1 MGKVMDTVNR
11 SSASLKD
18 ERAEQRTA
26 VAEQL
31 FAEAVGSGV
40 NDDSTDNGDDP
51 PLPPP
56 PTYAA
61 WSQQASNIAT
71 SQAVAS
77 PEKSDLTTV
86 SMGFLTLA
94 DVELGDPRAAKPFE
108 AVPRPAFVI
117 LWYAGYWTESE
128 VYGGGET
135 VAPGESLWV
144 PTNNRMTYFGPFNG
158 ATRRKQAWEVR
169 VHASTRSL
177 PPMFVYHCDE
187 DSVVSGAAR
196 EFVATA
202 RALGHTQVGCCFLER
217 ELQGMA
223 GNHDAAPHFQK
234 KTADTEPVSSTKNG
248 GKLNVFSAATIE
260 WMRHSGFLDA
270 RGKGQEENS

>member
-1 MGKVMDTVNR
+1 MVENVTLDNILQQVIRAFRVLHAKADAWALDETRIGLAGMSAGGHLAAMMATRVWERDPMVR
-11 SSASLKD
+11 SVRTPSLRWCMRLTPFRFRSLLSQLKD
-18 ERAEQRTA
+18 T
-26 VAEQL
+26 
-31 FAEAVGSGV
+31 
-40 NDDSTDNGDDP
+40 
-51 PLPPP
+51 
-56 PTYAA
+56 
-61 WSQQASNIAT
+61 
-71 SQAVAS
+71 
-77 PEKSDLTTV
+77 
-86 SMGFLTLA
+86 

-128 VYGGGET
+128 VYGGGES

>member
-1 MGKVMDTVNR
+1 MVENVTLDNILQQVIRAFRVLHAKADAWALDESRIGLAGM
-11 SSASLKD
+11 SAGGHLAAMMATRVWERDPMLKD
-18 ERAEQRTA
+18 T
-26 VAEQL
+26 
-31 FAEAVGSGV
+31 
-40 NDDSTDNGDDP
+40 
-51 PLPPP
+51 
-56 PTYAA
+56 
-61 WSQQASNIAT
+61 
-71 SQAVAS
+71 
-77 PEKSDLTTV
+77 
-86 SMGFLTLA
+86 

-128 VYGGGET
+128 VYGGGES

>member
-1 MGKVMDTVNR
+1 MVENVTLDNILQQVIRAFRVLHAKADAWALDENR
-11 SSASLKD
+11 IGLAGMSAGGHLAAMMATRVWERDPMVRSVRTPSLRWCMRLTPFRFRSLLSQLKD
-18 ERAEQRTA
+18 T
-26 VAEQL
+26 
-31 FAEAVGSGV
+31 
-40 NDDSTDNGDDP
+40 
-51 PLPPP
+51 
-56 PTYAA
+56 
-61 WSQQASNIAT
+61 
-71 SQAVAS
+71 
-77 PEKSDLTTV
+77 
-86 SMGFLTLA
+86 